1 MKTKIKNLYTNE
13 IEELLCLVGRIDRE
27 IMNFSHVSE
36 HLPNSIKRELDDANR
51 LGAWDYALEDT
62 TEVIA
67 IEDHYGDGNYAPSVT
82 YNGWLNDL
90 ENLIKNIS

>member
-1 MKTKIKNLYTNE
+1 MTNLEIKTQLE
-13 IEELLCLVGRIDRE
+13 
-27 IMNFSHVSE
+27 
-36 HLPNSIKRELDDANR
+36 SILAKVDANR

-62 TEVIA
+62 TESIA

>member
-36 HLPNSIKRELDDANR
+36 HLPNSIKRELDVFAR
-51 LGAWDYALEDT
+51 K
-62 TEVIA
+62 
-67 IEDHYGDGNYAPSVT
+67 
-82 YNGWLNDL
+82 LNDEL
-90 ENLIKNIS
+90 DRRYDYK

>member
-1 MKTKIKNLYTNE
+1 MTNSEIKTQLE
-13 IEELLCLVGRIDRE
+13 
-27 IMNFSHVSE
+27 
-36 HLPNSIKRELDDANR
+36 SILAKVDTNR